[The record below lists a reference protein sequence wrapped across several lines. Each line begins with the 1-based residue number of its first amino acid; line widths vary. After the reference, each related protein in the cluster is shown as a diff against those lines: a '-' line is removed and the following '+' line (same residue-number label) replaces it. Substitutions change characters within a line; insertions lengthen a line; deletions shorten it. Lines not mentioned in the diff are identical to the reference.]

1 MTGENME
8 ECSTHISSLFFLF
21 QLIFIECLDCV
32 RSCPKH
38 HAYKQEEVT
47 VCLKAESGRSRQV
60 NRLCTQCEARWEAER
75 AEGQWNRGPL
85 VHPLVWGSEDEGEGE
100 DSSQGRLPGVGDAKG
115 EFGKISRIS

>member
-1 MTGENME
+1 MYRDAATSRAAGKITGENME

-60 NRLCTQCEARWEAER
+60 NRLSAHSVKHGGKQ
-75 AEGQWNRGPL
+75 RGLRDNGIGGP
-85 VHPLVWGSEDEGEGE
+85 
-100 DSSQGRLPGVGDAKG
+100 
-115 EFGKISRIS
+115 